1 MTTGRIRVRMMGSIA
16 SGVFACLCVGVGI
29 GEAGTS
35 SADTP
40 TYTEDVAPI
49 LMANCVTCHRPG
61 QVAPMSLTTYAETR
75 PWARAIRNEVE
86 PRRMPPWHAAPG
98 VLEPV
103 PALGSSAAG
112 DVWCGNDRRDGGW
125 PVLPHP

>member
-1 MTTGRIRVRMMGSIA
+1 MTMGRIRVQTKGTFA
-16 SGVFACLCVGVGI
+16 AGVCVCLCVGVGVGI

-86 PRRMPPWHAAPG
+86 PRRMPPWHAEPG
-98 VLEPV
+98 V
-103 PALGSSAAG
+103 GSTRTIVA
-112 DVWCGNDRRDGGW
+112 
-125 PVLPHP
+125 